1 MKKDNPCRDCTERI
15 VGCHSTCN
23 RYSEWS
29 AEHKRQKDE
38 IRRKRDELNCVNNYS
53 FHAGERIK
61 KQKGMNR
68 K

>member
-1 MKKDNPCRDCTERI
+1 MRNDNPCRDCTERI
-15 VGCHSTCN
+15 IGCHSTCN

-38 IRRKRDELNCVNNYS
+38 IRRKRDEHNAVNNYS
-53 FHAGERIK
+53 YAAGERIK
-61 KQKGMNR
+61 KIKGMKR